1 MTLEDPFFVVKD
13 EVSKALNK
21 TKGLYQRWLELQK
34 DTGLNVTKD
43 DLEWTTTE
51 LRNSLRSIEWDIDDL
66 EDTKNIVEKN
76 PSKFKIDNKE
86 LTNRKLFI
94 EQAREE
100 VKVMRDKMN
109 LNKNRDR
116 DRTAR
121 QPLLDTRDSSPV
133 RVPSSHGSTKYSKLE
148 NDLDSP
154 SRQFLDDTLAQQR
167 SLILG
172 QDDTLDAISDSVG
185 TLKTVSRQIGSELD
199 EHAVMLEDFG
209 NEMEGTDAKMDA
221 TMKKV
226 AKIMHMTNDRRQWMA
241 IGVLSCILIIIII
254 LFKFL

>member
-1 MTLEDPFFVVKD
+1 MLLIDMTLEDPFFVVKD

-21 TKGLYQRWLELQK
+21 TKVLYQRWLELQK
-34 DTGLNVTKD
+34 DTGLNFFLNKK
-43 DLEWTTTE
+43 
-51 LRNSLRSIEWDIDDL
+51 IH
-66 EDTKNIVEKN
+66 IVEKN

-109 LNKNRDR
+109 MNKNRDR

-133 RVPSSHGSTKYSKLE
+133 RVPSSHNSTKYSKLE

-172 QDDTLDAISDSVG
+172 QDDTLDAISGSVG

-209 NEMEGTDAKMDA
+209 NEMETADVKMDA

-226 AKIMHMTNDRRQWMA
+226 AKLMHMTNDRRQWMA
-241 IGVLSCILIIIII
+241 IGILSCILIIIII